1 MNFFKAFSVV
11 LLVFGIS
18 LQSSKVSAKDYTIPK
33 LQIEAQIN
41 EDGSIRITEYRT
53 YVFDGSFSWAN
64 YKVPKSGFSAIEDIQ
79 ISENGE
85 NFTNLNSEEPGTF
98 LVEESSDA
106 FNVKWFFEA
115 NDEERIFSISYTI
128 QGALT
133 TGPEWSQFF
142 WNYVG
147 ANREKSTEQ
156 LTVLLLLPDM
166 TERSNLYA
174 WVREPDWDLNITK
187 LNDGFQ
193 FKGNDIDRN
202 EAVIIRTVFPTSV
215 FNSRTQVNDPGFSLA
230 MAENEEMEYRQNLIQ
245 QKAERAR
252 NYELALNAVM
262 ALVGLSIICF
272 IYFYRRYGSRHKINI
287 TPNNSIMIPGRQKPA
302 AIGWLLMNQTVIGAH
317 VTATLLD
324 LARRGYFK
332 IVEKEA
338 DEKESSWLSTQEQKS
353 SYDVQFLDKDPQSD
367 STISEWEH
375 DLFSFVVKRIKEEGN
390 KMEDIFKFSDTE
402 VSKWFYSW
410 KKKVSTYCKGQE
422 WIDRNSYTGVFWNLG
437 LQSVLLLIGLA
448 LIFILHPIMAV
459 AMGVSFLAAV
469 LSLAIIRRTPKGEE
483 VYKTW
488 KNYRTALKNAKEYT
502 IPDDKLGLH
511 FIYGIALGLSKQNFE
526 QMFEQNPD
534 AVLMITW
541 IAILPGSTKS
551 PASMASSFSNLAAT
565 GTISAGGGTVAGGG
579 ASASAAGGGA
589 SGGAG

>member
-1 MNFFKAFSVV
+1 MNLFKAFSLI

-18 LQSSKVSAKDYTIPK
+18 LQSSKLSAKDYTIPK
-33 LQIEAQIN
+33 LQVEVQIN
-41 EDGSIRITEYRT
+41 EDGSLRITEHRT
-53 YVFDGSFSWAN
+53 YIFDGSYSWAN
-64 YKVPKSGFSAIEDIQ
+64 YMVPKTGFSAFKDIQ

-98 LVEESSDA
+98 SVEESSDA

-115 NDEERIFSISYTI
+115 ADEERTFSISYTI

-133 TGPEWSQFF
+133 IGPDWSQFF

-147 ANREKSTEQ
+147 AGREKSTEQ
-156 LTVLLLLPDM
+156 LTILVQLPDM
-166 TERSNLYA
+166 TDRSNLHA

-187 LNDGFQ
+187 LDNGFQ
-193 FKGNDIDRN
+193 FKGNDISRD

-215 FNSRTQVNDPGFSLA
+215 FNEQIQINDSNFSLTF
-230 MAENEEMEYRQNLIQ
+230 AENEEMEYRQNLIQ
-245 QKAERAR
+245 QEAEQAR

-262 ALVGLSIICF
+262 IMVGLSIICF
-272 IYFYRRYGSRHKINI
+272 VYFYRRYGSRHKINI
-287 TPNNSIMIPGRQKPA
+287 SPNNSIMIPGRQKPA
-302 AIGWLLMNQTVIGAH
+302 AIGWLLMNQTIIGAH

-332 IVEKEA
+332 IEEKEA
-338 DEKESSWLSTQEQKS
+338 DEEETSWFSTLEQKS
-353 SYDVQFLDKDPQSD
+353 IYRVQLLDKDPKSY
-367 STISEWEH
+367 SSISEWEH
-375 DLFSFVVKRIKEEGN
+375 DLFSFVTKRIKEEGN
-390 KMEDIFKFSDTE
+390 KMEDIFKFSDSE
-402 VSKWFYSW
+402 VAKWFYAW
-410 KKKVSTYCKGQE
+410 KQEVSANCKEQD
-422 WIDRNSYTGVFWNLG
+422 WIDKNSYIGVFWNLG
-437 LQSVLLLIGLA
+437 LQSALLLTGLA

-483 VYKTW
+483 LYKTW
-488 KNYRTALKNAKEYT
+488 NNYRNALKNAKEYS

-511 FIYGIALGLSKQNFE
+511 FIYGIALGLSKQDFE
-526 QMFEQNPD
+526 QLFEQNPD
-534 AVLMITW
+534 AMLMITW
-541 IAILPGSTKS
+541 IAILPGSTSS
-551 PASMASSFSNLAAT
+551 PAAMASSFSNLAAT